1 VAHSKDHHRRHG
13 RTAGA
18 GDAQV
23 GPLGTTAARLVGP
36 KAEARARVV
45 VAATI
50 GGIAAAIV
58 ARRVPWQLT
67 VLVGWDAG
75 ALGFLAFVWWIIAGC
90 DSAQTA
96 EMATRED
103 ETRATASFLLLGAST
118 ASLVGVGFALIK
130 ANAVGGAM
138 EGILTAA
145 AGLTVVVSWAVIQ
158 AVFTL
163 RYAHLYFA
171 EPVGG
176 IDFPETKAP
185 DYRDFAY
192 LAFTIGMTYQ
202 VSDTA
207 LEDGLFRHT
216 ALRHALLA
224 YLFGTV
230 IVAMTINILAGL
242 VR

>member
-1 VAHSKDHHRRHG
+1 VSRSKSRHPHHHAATEG
-13 RTAGA
+13 
-18 GDAQV
+18 
-23 GPLGTTAARLVGP
+23 GPGGPDLGPVFTRLVGVE
-36 KAEARARVV
+36 AEARARVI
-45 VAATI
+45 VASVI
-50 GGIAAAIV
+50 GAIAAAAI
-58 ARRVPWQLT
+58 ARRAPWQLT
-67 VLVGWDAG
+67 VLVGWNAG
-75 ALGFLAFVWWIIAGC
+75 ALAFLAFVWWIVTRS
-90 DSAQTA
+90 DSEQTA
-96 EMATRED
+96 AMASRED
-103 ETRATASFLLLGAST
+103 ETRASAGLLLLGAST
-118 ASLVGVGFALIK
+118 ASLVGVVLALTK
-130 ANAVGGAM
+130 ANAVGGMM
-138 EGILTAA
+138 EGILTSV
-145 AGLTVVVSWAVIQ
+145 AGLTVVVSWSVVH

-176 IDFPETKAP
+176 VDFPKTKAP

-207 LEDGLFRHT
+207 LEDRAFRHT

-230 IVAMTINILAGL
+230 IVAMTINILAGF